1 MRCYDMEIS
10 DFLDYMRYERRRSQ
24 QTLQGYRLDLEAYV
38 AYLDTL
44 EGHVT
49 VDTADTEDIRGWIEA
64 MMDRGNS
71 ASSICR
77 RLSAVRSMYRYALA
91 RGLVSHDPAHIVRGP
106 KKSRYLP
113 QFVRE
118 DDMDRLLD
126 SAEWGSDYISTRART
141 ILILLYETGMRASE
155 LTSLDD
161 SSVDFTQG
169 EIRVTGKGNKQRTI
183 PFGDE
188 LRTQLQ
194 QYISQRN
201 QEWPQR
207 ADSALILNDRGRR
220 ITYEQL
226 RKEVMMRLSTIGNL
240 AKRSPHV
247 LRHSFATA
255 MLNNGADLES
265 VQKLLGHSE
274 LSTTEIYTHTTFEQ
288 LKKVYSKAHPRA

>member
-1 MRCYDMEIS
+1 MEIS
-10 DFLDYMRYERRRSQ
+10 EFLDYMRYERRRSE

-49 VDTADTEDIRGWIEA
+49 IDTADTEDIRGWIEA

-71 ASSICR
+71 PTSICR

-161 SSVDFTQG
+161 SSVDFAQG
-169 EIRVTGKGNKQRTI
+169 EIRVTGKGNKQRAI

-194 QYISQRN
+194 EYIRQRDAMW
-201 QEWPQR
+201 QQR
-207 ADSALILNDRGRR
+207 IDTALILNDRGSRM
-220 ITYEQL
+220 TYVQL
-226 RKEVMMRLSTIGNL
+226 RKEVMMRLSAIGNL

-247 LRHSFATA
+247 LR
-255 MLNNGADLES
+255 
-265 VQKLLGHSE
+265 
-274 LSTTEIYTHTTFEQ
+274 LSLIHI
-288 LKKVYSKAHPRA
+288 

>member
-1 MRCYDMEIS
+1 MEIS
-10 DFLDYMRYERRRSQ
+10 EFLDYMRYERRRSE

-49 VDTADTEDIRGWIEA
+49 IDTADTEDIRGWIEA

-71 ASSICR
+71 PTSICR

-161 SSVDFTQG
+161 SSVDFAQG
-169 EIRVTGKGNKQRTI
+169 EIRVMGKGNKQRAI

-188 LRTQLQ
+188 LRTQLHEYIRQRDAMWQ
-194 QYISQRN
+194 QRI
-201 QEWPQR
+201 
-207 ADSALILNDRGRR
+207 DTALILNDRGSRM
-220 ITYEQL
+220 TYVQL
-226 RKEVMMRLSTIGNL
+226 RKEVMTRLSAIGNL

>member
-1 MRCYDMEIS
+1 MEIS
-10 DFLDYMRYERRRSQ
+10 DFLDYMRYERRRSE

-169 EIRVTGKGNKQRTI
+169 EIRVLGKGNKQRAI

-207 ADSALILNDRGRR
+207 IDNALILNDRGSR

-226 RKEVMMRLSTIGNL
+226 RKEVMTRLSAIGNL

>member
-1 MRCYDMEIS
+1 MEIS
-10 DFLDYMRYERRRSQ
+10 EFLDYMRYERRRSE
-24 QTLQGYRLDLEAYV
+24 QTLQGYWLDLEAYV

-49 VDTADTEDIRGWIEA
+49 IDTADTEDIRGWIEA

-71 ASSICR
+71 PTSICR

-161 SSVDFTQG
+161 SSVDFAQG
-169 EIRVTGKGNKQRTI
+169 EIRVTGKGNKQRAI

-188 LRTQLQ
+188 LRTQLHEYIRQRDAMWQ
-194 QYISQRN
+194 QRI
-201 QEWPQR
+201 
-207 ADSALILNDRGRR
+207 DTALILNDRGSRM
-220 ITYEQL
+220 TYVQL
-226 RKEVMMRLSTIGNL
+226 RKEVMTRLSAIGNL

>member
-1 MRCYDMEIS
+1 MEIS

-161 SSVDFTQG
+161 GSVDFTQG
-169 EIRVTGKGNKQRTI
+169 EIRVTGKGNKQRSI

-194 QYISQRN
+194 QYITQRN

-226 RKEVMMRLSTIGNL
+226 RKEVMMRLSAIGNL

>member
-1 MRCYDMEIS
+1 MEIS
-10 DFLDYMRYERRRSQ
+10 EFLDYMRYERRRSE

-49 VDTADTEDIRGWIEA
+49 IDTADTEDIRGWIEA

-71 ASSICR
+71 PTSICR

-161 SSVDFTQG
+161 SSVDFAQG
-169 EIRVTGKGNKQRTI
+169 EIRVTGKGNKQRAI

-194 QYISQRN
+194 EYIRQRDAMW
-201 QEWPQR
+201 QQR
-207 ADSALILNDRGRR
+207 IDTALILNDRGSRM
-220 ITYEQL
+220 TYVQL
-226 RKEVMMRLSTIGNL
+226 RKEVMTRLSAIGNL

-255 MLNNGADLES
+255 MLNNGADPAS

>member
-1 MRCYDMEIS
+1 MEIS

-91 RGLVSHDPAHIVRGP
+91 RGLVSHDPAHMVRGP

-141 ILILLYETGMRASE
+141 ILILLYETGIRASE

-169 EIRVTGKGNKQRTI
+169 EIRVLGKGNKQRAI

-207 ADSALILNDRGRR
+207 ADNALILNDRGRR

-226 RKEVMMRLSTIGNL
+226 RKEVMTRLSAIGNL

>member
-1 MRCYDMEIS
+1 MEIS
-10 DFLDYMRYERRRSQ
+10 EFLDYMRYERRRSE

-49 VDTADTEDIRGWIEA
+49 IDTADTEDIRGWIEA

-71 ASSICR
+71 PTSICR

-161 SSVDFTQG
+161 SSVDFAQG
-169 EIRVTGKGNKQRTI
+169 EIRVTGKGNKQRAI

-188 LRTQLQ
+188 LRTQLHEYIRQRDAMWQ
-194 QYISQRN
+194 QRI
-201 QEWPQR
+201 
-207 ADSALILNDRGRR
+207 DTALILNDRGSRM
-220 ITYEQL
+220 TYVQL
-226 RKEVMMRLSTIGNL
+226 RKEVMTRLSAISNL

>member
-1 MRCYDMEIS
+1 MEIS
-10 DFLDYMRYERRRSQ
+10 EFLDYMRYERRRSE

-49 VDTADTEDIRGWIEA
+49 IDTADTEDIRGWIEA

-71 ASSICR
+71 PTSICR

-161 SSVDFTQG
+161 SSVDFAQG
-169 EIRVTGKGNKQRTI
+169 EIRVTGKGNKQRAI

-188 LRTQLQ
+188 LRTQLHEYIRQRDAMWQ
-194 QYISQRN
+194 QRI
-201 QEWPQR
+201 
-207 ADSALILNDRGRR
+207 DTALILNDRGSRM
-220 ITYEQL
+220 TYVQL
-226 RKEVMMRLSTIGNL
+226 RKEVMTRLSAIGNL

-247 LRHSFATA
+247 LRHRHA
-255 MLNNGADLES
+255 
-265 VQKLLGHSE
+265 Q
-274 LSTTEIYTHTTFEQ
+274 Q
-288 LKKVYSKAHPRA
+288 RRRPRKRAEAART

>member
-1 MRCYDMEIS
+1 MEIS
-10 DFLDYMRYERRRSQ
+10 EFLDYMRYERRRSE

-44 EGHVT
+44 AGHVT
-49 VDTADTEDIRGWIEA
+49 IDTPDTEDIRGRIEA

-71 ASSICR
+71 PTSICR

-161 SSVDFTQG
+161 SSVDFAQG
-169 EIRVTGKGNKQRTI
+169 EIRVTGKGNKQRAI

-194 QYISQRN
+194 EYIRQRDAMW
-201 QEWPQR
+201 QQR
-207 ADSALILNDRGRR
+207 IDTALILNDRGSRM
-220 ITYEQL
+220 TYVQL
-226 RKEVMMRLSTIGNL
+226 RKEVMTRLSAIGNL

>member
-1 MRCYDMEIS
+1 MEIS

-169 EIRVTGKGNKQRTI
+169 EIRVTGKGNKQRAI

-194 QYISQRN
+194 QYISLRN

-226 RKEVMMRLSTIGNL
+226 RKEVMMRLSAIGNL

>member
-1 MRCYDMEIS
+1 MEIS

-169 EIRVTGKGNKQRTI
+169 EIRVTGKGNKQRAI

-188 LRTQLQ
+188 LHTQLQ

-226 RKEVMMRLSTIGNL
+226 RKEVMMRLSAIGNL

>member
-1 MRCYDMEIS
+1 MEIS

-169 EIRVTGKGNKQRTI
+169 EIRVTGKGNKQRVI

-226 RKEVMMRLSTIGNL
+226 RKEVMMRLSAIGNL

>member
-1 MRCYDMEIS
+1 MEIS

-91 RGLVSHDPAHIVRGP
+91 RGLVSHDPAHMVRGP

-169 EIRVTGKGNKQRTI
+169 EIRVLGKGNKQRAI

-201 QEWPQR
+201 QECPQR
-207 ADSALILNDRGRR
+207 IDNALILNDRGRR

-226 RKEVMMRLSTIGNL
+226 RKEVMTRLSAIGNL

>member
-1 MRCYDMEIS
+1 MEIS
-10 DFLDYMRYERRRSQ
+10 EFLDYMRYERRHSE

-49 VDTADTEDIRGWIEA
+49 IDTADTEDIRGWIEA

-71 ASSICR
+71 PTSICR

-161 SSVDFTQG
+161 SSVDFAQG
-169 EIRVTGKGNKQRTI
+169 EIRVTGKGNKQRAI

-194 QYISQRN
+194 EYIRQRDAMW
-201 QEWPQR
+201 QQR
-207 ADSALILNDRGRR
+207 IDTALILNDRGSRM
-220 ITYEQL
+220 TYVQL
-226 RKEVMMRLSTIGNL
+226 RKEVMTRLSAISNL

>member
-1 MRCYDMEIS
+1 MEIS

-118 DDMDRLLD
+118 DDMDWLLD

-169 EIRVTGKGNKQRTI
+169 EIRVTGKGNKQRAI

-226 RKEVMMRLSTIGNL
+226 RKEVMMRLSAIGNL

>member
-1 MRCYDMEIS
+1 MEIS

-49 VDTADTEDIRGWIEA
+49 VDTADTEDIRGWIET

-169 EIRVTGKGNKQRTI
+169 EIRVLGKGNKQRAI

-201 QEWPQR
+201 QECPQR
-207 ADSALILNDRGRR
+207 IDNALILNDRGRR

-226 RKEVMMRLSTIGNL
+226 RKEVMTRLSAIGNL

>member
-1 MRCYDMEIS
+1 MEIS
-10 DFLDYMRYERRRSQ
+10 EFLDYMRYERRRSE

-49 VDTADTEDIRGWIEA
+49 IDTADTEDIRGWIEA

-71 ASSICR
+71 PTSICR

-106 KKSRYLP
+106 KKSRSLP

-161 SSVDFTQG
+161 SSVDFAQG
-169 EIRVTGKGNKQRTI
+169 EIRVTGKGNKQRAI

-188 LRTQLQ
+188 LRTQLHEYIRQRDAMWQ
-194 QYISQRN
+194 QRI
-201 QEWPQR
+201 
-207 ADSALILNDRGRR
+207 DTALILNDRGSRM
-220 ITYEQL
+220 TYVQL
-226 RKEVMMRLSTIGNL
+226 RKEVMTRLSAIGNL

>member
-1 MRCYDMEIS
+1 MEIS

-91 RGLVSHDPAHIVRGP
+91 RGLVSHDPAHMVRGP

-126 SAEWGSDYISTRART
+126 SAEWGGDYISTRART

-169 EIRVTGKGNKQRTI
+169 EIRVLGKGNKQRAI

-201 QEWPQR
+201 QECPQR
-207 ADSALILNDRGRR
+207 IDNALILNDRGRR

-226 RKEVMMRLSTIGNL
+226 RKEVMTRLSAIGNL

>member
-10 DFLDYMRYERRRSQ
+10 DFLDYMCYERRRSQ

-49 VDTADTEDIRGWIEA
+49 VDTADTEDIRGWIET

-118 DDMDRLLD
+118 DDMNRLLD

-169 EIRVTGKGNKQRTI
+169 EIRVLGKGNKQRAI

-201 QEWPQR
+201 QEWAQR

-226 RKEVMMRLSTIGNL
+226 RKEVMMRLSAIGNL

>member
-1 MRCYDMEIS
+1 MEIS

-44 EGHVT
+44 EGQVT

-91 RGLVSHDPAHIVRGP
+91 RGLVSHDPAHMVRGP

-169 EIRVTGKGNKQRTI
+169 EIRVTGKGNKQRSI

-207 ADSALILNDRGRR
+207 IDNALILNDRGSR

-226 RKEVMMRLSTIGNL
+226 RKEVMTRLSAIGNL

>member
-1 MRCYDMEIS
+1 MEIS
-10 DFLDYMRYERRRSQ
+10 EFLDYMRYERRRSE

-49 VDTADTEDIRGWIEA
+49 IDTADTEDIRGWIEA

-71 ASSICR
+71 PTSICR

-161 SSVDFTQG
+161 SSVDFAQG
-169 EIRVTGKGNKQRTI
+169 EIRVTGKGNKQRAI
-183 PFGDE
+183 PVGDE
-188 LRTQLQ
+188 LRTQRHEYIRQRDAMWQ
-194 QYISQRN
+194 QRI
-201 QEWPQR
+201 
-207 ADSALILNDRGRR
+207 DTALILNDRGSRM
-220 ITYEQL
+220 TYVQL
-226 RKEVMMRLSTIGNL
+226 RKEVMTRLSAIGNL

>member
-71 ASSICR
+71 PTSICR

-91 RGLVSHDPAHIVRGP
+91 RGLVSHDPAHMVRGP

-161 SSVDFTQG
+161 GSVDFTQG
-169 EIRVTGKGNKQRTI
+169 EIRVTGKGNKQRSI

-194 QYISQRN
+194 QYITQRN

-226 RKEVMMRLSTIGNL
+226 RKEVMMRLSAIGNL

>member
-1 MRCYDMEIS
+1 MEIS
-10 DFLDYMRYERRRSQ
+10 EFLDYMRYERRHSE

-49 VDTADTEDIRGWIEA
+49 IDTADTEDIRGWIEA

-71 ASSICR
+71 PTSICR

-161 SSVDFTQG
+161 SSVDFAQG
-169 EIRVTGKGNKQRTI
+169 EIRVTGKGNKQRAI

-188 LRTQLQ
+188 LRTQLHEYIRQRDAMWQ
-194 QYISQRN
+194 QRI
-201 QEWPQR
+201 
-207 ADSALILNDRGRR
+207 DTALILNDRGSRM
-220 ITYEQL
+220 TYVQL
-226 RKEVMMRLSTIGNL
+226 RKEVMTRLSAIGNL

>member
-1 MRCYDMEIS
+1 MEIS

-126 SAEWGSDYISTRART
+126 SAEWGGDYISTRART

-169 EIRVTGKGNKQRTI
+169 EIRVLGKGNKQRAI

-207 ADSALILNDRGRR
+207 IDNALILNDRGSR

-226 RKEVMMRLSTIGNL
+226 RREVVTRLSAIGNL

>member
-1 MRCYDMEIS
+1 MEIS

-77 RLSAVRSMYRYALA
+77 RLSAVRSMYRYAFA

-169 EIRVTGKGNKQRTI
+169 EIRVLGKGNKQRAI

-207 ADSALILNDRGRR
+207 IDNALILNDRGSR

-226 RKEVMMRLSTIGNL
+226 RKEVMIRLSAIGNL

>member
-1 MRCYDMEIS
+1 MEIS

-71 ASSICR
+71 PTSICR

-91 RGLVSHDPAHIVRGP
+91 RGLVSHDPAHMVRGP

-161 SSVDFTQG
+161 GSVDFTQG
-169 EIRVTGKGNKQRTI
+169 EIRVTGKGNKQRSI

-194 QYISQRN
+194 QYITQRN
-201 QEWPQR
+201 QEWLQR

-226 RKEVMMRLSTIGNL
+226 RKEVMMRLSAIGNL

>member
-1 MRCYDMEIS
+1 MEIS

-49 VDTADTEDIRGWIEA
+49 VDTADTEDIRGWIET

-169 EIRVTGKGNKQRTI
+169 EIRVLGKGNKQRAI

-207 ADSALILNDRGRR
+207 ADNALILNDRGSR

-226 RKEVMMRLSTIGNL
+226 RKEVMTRLSAIGNL

>member
-1 MRCYDMEIS
+1 MEIS

-49 VDTADTEDIRGWIEA
+49 VDTADTEDIRGWIET

-91 RGLVSHDPAHIVRGP
+91 RGLVSHDPAHMVRGP

-118 DDMDRLLD
+118 DDMNRLLD

-169 EIRVTGKGNKQRTI
+169 EIRVLGKGNKQRAI

-207 ADSALILNDRGRR
+207 IDNALMLNDRGSR

-226 RKEVMMRLSTIGNL
+226 RKEVMTRLSAIGNL

>member
-91 RGLVSHDPAHIVRGP
+91 RGLVSHDPAHMVRGP

-169 EIRVTGKGNKQRTI
+169 EIRVLGKGNKQRAI

-201 QEWPQR
+201 QECPQR
-207 ADSALILNDRGRR
+207 IDNALILNDRGRR

-226 RKEVMMRLSTIGNL
+226 RKEVMTRLSAIGNL

>member
-1 MRCYDMEIS
+1 MEIS
-10 DFLDYMRYERRRSQ
+10 EFLDYMRYERRRSE

-49 VDTADTEDIRGWIEA
+49 IDTADTEDIRGWIEA

-71 ASSICR
+71 PTSICR

-91 RGLVSHDPAHIVRGP
+91 RGLVSHDPARIVRGP
-106 KKSRYLP
+106 RKSRCLP
-113 QFVRE
+113 RFVRE
-118 DDMDRLLD
+118 DDMGRLLD
-126 SAEWGSDYISTRART
+126 SAEWGSDYISPRARA
-141 ILILLYETGMRASE
+141 ILILLDETGMRASE

-161 SSVDFTQG
+161 SSVDFAQG
-169 EIRVTGKGNKQRTI
+169 EIRVTGKGNKQRAI

-194 QYISQRN
+194 EYIRQRDAMW
-201 QEWPQR
+201 QQR
-207 ADSALILNDRGRR
+207 IDTALILNDRGSRM
-220 ITYEQL
+220 TYVQL
-226 RKEVMMRLSTIGNL
+226 RKEVMTRLSAIGNL

>member
-1 MRCYDMEIS
+1 MEIY
-10 DFLDYMRYERRRSQ
+10 DFLDYMRFERRRSE
-24 QTLQGYRLDLEAYV
+24 QTLTSYQHDLEQYV

-44 EGHVT
+44 DGHVT
-49 VDTADTEDIRGWIEA
+49 VDTADTEDIRGWME
-64 MMDRGNS
+64 MMMERGNS
-71 ASSICR
+71 ATSICR
-77 RLSAVRSMYRYALA
+77 RLSAVRSMYRFALS
-91 RGLVSHDPAHIVRGP
+91 RGLVSHDPAHLVRGP
-106 KKSRYLP
+106 KRSRYLP

-155 LTSLDD
+155 LTGLDD
-161 SSVDFTQG
+161 SSVDFDRR
-169 EIRVTGKGNKQRTI
+169 EIRVVGKGNKQRAI

-188 LRTQLQ
+188 LRAQLQ
-194 QYISQRN
+194 EYIRQRDE
-201 QEWPQR
+201 QWQQR
-207 ADSALILNDRGRR
+207 MDKALILNDRGRR
-220 ITYEQL
+220 MTYEQL
-226 RKEVMMRLSTIGNL
+226 RKLVVMQLSAIGNL

-288 LKKVYSKAHPRA
+288 LKKIYSKAHPRA

>member
-1 MRCYDMEIS
+1 MEIS
-10 DFLDYMRYERRRSQ
+10 EFLDYMRYERRRSE

-49 VDTADTEDIRGWIEA
+49 IDTADTEDIRGWIEA

-71 ASSICR
+71 PTSICR

-161 SSVDFTQG
+161 SSVDFAQG

-188 LRTQLQ
+188 LRTQLHEYIRQRDAMWQ
-194 QYISQRN
+194 QRI
-201 QEWPQR
+201 
-207 ADSALILNDRGRR
+207 DTALILNDRGSRM
-220 ITYEQL
+220 TYVQL
-226 RKEVMMRLSTIGNL
+226 RKEVMTRLSAIGNL

>member
-1 MRCYDMEIS
+1 MEIS
-10 DFLDYMRYERRRSQ
+10 DFLDYMCYERRRSQ

-49 VDTADTEDIRGWIEA
+49 VDTADTEDIRGWIET

-118 DDMDRLLD
+118 DDMNRLLD

-169 EIRVTGKGNKQRTI
+169 EIRVLGKGNKQRAI

-201 QEWPQR
+201 QEWAQR

-226 RKEVMMRLSTIGNL
+226 RKEVMMRLSAIGNL

>member
-1 MRCYDMEIS
+1 MEIY
-10 DFLDYMRYERRRSQ
+10 DFLDYMRFERRRSE
-24 QTLQGYRLDLEAYV
+24 QTLTSYKHDLEQYV

-44 EGHVT
+44 DGHVT

-71 ASSICR
+71 PTSICR

-161 SSVDFTQG
+161 SSVDFAQG
-169 EIRVTGKGNKQRTI
+169 EIRVTGKGNKQRAI

-194 QYISQRN
+194 EYIRQRDAMW
-201 QEWPQR
+201 QQR
-207 ADSALILNDRGRR
+207 IDTALILNDRGSRM
-220 ITYEQL
+220 TYVQL
-226 RKEVMMRLSTIGNL
+226 RKEVMTRLSAIGNL

-255 MLNNGADLES
+255 MLNNGADLEAI
-265 VQKLLGHSE
+265 KELLGHAGIA
-274 LSTTEIYTHTTFEQ
+274 TTEVYTHTTFAELVKEYQ
-288 LKKVYSKAHPRA
+288 QAHPRA

>member
-1 MRCYDMEIS
+1 MEIS

-77 RLSAVRSMYRYALA
+77 RLSTVRSMYRYALA

-169 EIRVTGKGNKQRTI
+169 EIRVLGKGNKQRAI

-207 ADSALILNDRGRR
+207 IDRALILNDRGRR

-226 RKEVMMRLSTIGNL
+226 RKEVMTRLSAIDNL

-255 MLNNGADLES
+255 MLNNGADLDS

>member
-1 MRCYDMEIS
+1 MEIS

-91 RGLVSHDPAHIVRGP
+91 RGLVGHDPAHIVRGP

-169 EIRVTGKGNKQRTI
+169 EIRVTGKGNKQRAI

-226 RKEVMMRLSTIGNL
+226 RKEVMMRLSAIGNL

>member
-1 MRCYDMEIS
+1 MEIS
-10 DFLDYMRYERRRSQ
+10 EFLDYMRYERRRSE

-49 VDTADTEDIRGWIEA
+49 IDTADTEDIRGWIEA

-71 ASSICR
+71 PTSICR

-126 SAEWGSDYISTRART
+126 STEWGSDYISTRART
-141 ILILLYETGMRASE
+141 ILIMLYETGMRASE
-155 LTSLDD
+155 LTGLDD
-161 SSVDFTQG
+161 NSVDFAQG
-169 EIRVTGKGNKQRTI
+169 EIRVTGKGNKQRAI

-194 QYISQRN
+194 EYIRQRDAMW
-201 QEWPQR
+201 QQR
-207 ADSALILNDRGRR
+207 IDTALILNDRGSRM
-220 ITYEQL
+220 TYVQL
-226 RKEVMMRLSTIGNL
+226 RKEVMTRLSAISNL

>member
-1 MRCYDMEIS
+1 MEIS
-10 DFLDYMRYERRRSQ
+10 EFLDYMRYERRRSE

-49 VDTADTEDIRGWIEA
+49 IDTADTEDIRGWIEA

-71 ASSICR
+71 PTSICR

-161 SSVDFTQG
+161 SSVDFAQG
-169 EIRVTGKGNKQRTI
+169 EIRVTGKGNKQRAI

-188 LRTQLQ
+188 LRTQLHEYIRQRDAMWQ
-194 QYISQRN
+194 QRI
-201 QEWPQR
+201 
-207 ADSALILNDRGRR
+207 DTALILNDRGSRM
-220 ITYEQL
+220 TYVQL
-226 RKEVMMRLSTIGNL
+226 RKEVMTRLSAIGNL

-247 LRHSFATA
+247 PRHSFATA